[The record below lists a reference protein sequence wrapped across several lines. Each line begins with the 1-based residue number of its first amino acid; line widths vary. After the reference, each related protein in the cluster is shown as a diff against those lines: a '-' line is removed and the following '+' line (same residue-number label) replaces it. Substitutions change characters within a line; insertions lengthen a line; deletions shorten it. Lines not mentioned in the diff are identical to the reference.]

1 MRRPHAVEHVDR
13 HARIVEL
20 HPEACY
26 LGSGMQKGSFAIVR
40 PPITGDL
47 ELVSRLSKGFEDA
60 SLDFAVHSPSGLCAL
75 APEELRNTALLVAS
89 PNQCIETSGDQEAF
103 LAQVA
108 CARRRILATVAPAES
123 PGYRGRLRS
132 GIDFDAVFDVGFVSQ
147 RERHDEVSD
156 VPYHFVFNGLIRDEE
171 PVPEEPSH
179 PEERTIP
186 WVLTGPRSD
195 GNKNLLAQLF
205 EHEIDRS
212 GLCLLQSPTKSRAGV
227 ELLPGSRGLLAVL
240 SKARYYLWGADRDVP
255 YYESFRFGEPL
266 LAGTVPCKVDPDLA
280 SEGLDIPGLYAS
292 VAAFQ
297 VAVREEGYLAMYR
310 RARDFYVCRGRLAD
324 HLSGALS
331 LV

>member
-1 MRRPHAVEHVDR
+1 MEMGP
-13 HARIVEL
+13 
-20 HPEACY
+20 
-26 LGSGMQKGSFAIVR
+26 FAIVH
-40 PPITGDL
+40 PPTAGDL
-47 ELVSRLSKGFEDA
+47 ELVWRLSEGFADA
-60 SLDFAVHSPSGLCAL
+60 SLGLAVYSPSELCAL
-75 APEELRNTALLVAS
+75 PPKDLHDTTLLVAS
-89 PNQCIETSGDQEAF
+89 PGQCIETSGDQEAF
-103 LAQVA
+103 LSQVA
-108 CARRRILATVAPAES
+108 CARKRILATVAAVHS

-147 RERHDEVSD
+147 REKHDEVSD
-156 VPYHFVFNGLIRDEE
+156 VPYHFVFNGPIRAEE

-212 GLCLLQSPTKSRAGV
+212 GLCLLQSRTRSRAGV

-240 SKARYYLWGADRDVP
+240 SKARYYLWGADRDIP
-255 YYESFRFGEPL
+255 YYESFRFSEPL

-297 VAVREEGYLAMYR
+297 AAVREEGYLAMYR
-310 RARDFYVCRGRLAD
+310 RARDFYVSGGRLAE
-324 HLSGALS
+324 HLSGAMK

>member
-1 MRRPHAVEHVDR
+1 MRPPHAVERADR
-13 HARIVEL
+13 CARIVEL

-26 LGSGMQKGSFAIVR
+26 LGSGMQMETFAIVR
-40 PPITGDL
+40 PPTTGDL

-60 SLDFAVHSPSGLCAL
+60 SLGLAVYSPSGLCAL

-103 LAQVA
+103 LSQVA
-108 CARRRILATVAPAES
+108 CARRRILATVAPVES

-132 GIDFDAVFDVGFVSQ
+132 SIDFDAVFDVGFVSQ

-171 PVPEEPSH
+171 PIPEEPSH

-186 WVLTGPRSD
+186 WVLAGPRSD

-212 GLCLLQSPTKSRAGV
+212 GLCLLQSRTRSRAGV

-240 SKARYYLWGADRDVP
+240 SKARYYLWGADSDVP
-255 YYESFRFGEPL
+255 YYESFRFSEPL

-280 SEGLDIPGLYAS
+280 SEGLDIPGLYGS
-292 VAAFQ
+292 VAAFRA
-297 VAVREEGYLAMYR
+297 AVGEEGYLAMYR
-310 RARDFYVCRGRLAD
+310 RARDFYVSSGGLAE
-324 HLSGALS
+324 HLSRALS